1 MTWLVVAIFA
11 LAYAG
16 LALGRVPG
24 LPLDRGGI
32 AAVAAAAL
40 LAIGAVD
47 PGEAVARGINF
58 PTLALLFAM
67 MLVSARFAASGAY
80 DHLAAR
86 IAAGARSPTLLL
98 VATVAVA
105 GGLSAVLLNDIVVFV
120 MTPLLVRG
128 LVARGLDPRPFLA
141 GLAGAANAGSAAT
154 LIGNPQNIVIGEVG
168 GLDFLEFFLVCAPPS
183 LVALVVVAAIVR
195 LVWRDALAAR
205 PGAPGAPPPAI
216 DRGQAVRAVAASVLI
231 LCLFLAPVPRDMIAG
246 LAVGVALIASGRFFV
261 RDVRK
266 GVDWSLLL
274 LFAGLFVINQALTG
288 TGVTRAALD
297 WLAANDAGI
306 DSLASMLPFA
316 LVASNTIGN
325 VPAVVLLLAAEGGW
339 SPGALQALALTTTF
353 AGNFFLVGSIANLIV
368 AERAA
373 AAGGR
378 FGFADH
384 ARAGIPITL
393 VTLALAAGWLSL
405 TGRVAW

>member
-1 MTWLVVAIFA
+1 
-11 LAYAG
+11 
-16 LALGRVPG
+16 
-24 LPLDRGGI
+24 
-32 AAVAAAAL
+32 
-40 LAIGAVD
+40 
-47 PGEAVARGINF
+47 
-58 PTLALLFAM
+58 
-67 MLVSARFAASGAY
+67 
-80 DHLAAR
+80 
-86 IAAGARSPTLLL
+86 
-98 VATVAVA
+98 
-105 GGLSAVLLNDIVVFV
+105 
-120 MTPLLVRG
+120 
-128 LVARGLDPRPFLA
+128 
-141 GLAGAANAGSAAT
+141 
-154 LIGNPQNIVIGEVG
+154 
-168 GLDFLEFFLVCAPPS
+168 
-183 LVALVVVAAIVR
+183 
-195 LVWRDALAAR
+195 
-205 PGAPGAPPPAI
+205 
-216 DRGQAVRAVAASVLI
+216 
-231 LCLFLAPVPRDMIAG
+231 
-246 LAVGVALIASGRFFV
+246 
-261 RDVRK
+261 
-266 GVDWSLLL
+266 L